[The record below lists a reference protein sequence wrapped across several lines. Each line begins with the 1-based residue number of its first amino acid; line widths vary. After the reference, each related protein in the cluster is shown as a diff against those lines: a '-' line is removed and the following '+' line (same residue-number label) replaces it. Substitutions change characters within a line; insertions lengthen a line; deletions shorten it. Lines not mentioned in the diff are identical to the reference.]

1 MVDIPRVRL
10 SARRTPSERRRRRL
24 ERELQALRIMSQ
36 RLWLI
41 EFGWAIVTIPFLA
54 VLCVMILAA
63 QGWPARSLL
72 PLIAVML
79 AICALVW
86 WIGRRWWLPAQVFIW
101 VAWLS
106 IMILAETVSEPPL
119 GLSDKKEARRAKLER
134 AIAKREAMLRALQD
148 GKSTS

>member
-1 MVDIPRVRL
+1 MVDIARVRL
-10 SARRTPSERRRRRL
+10 SRRAASPERRRRRL
-24 ERELQALRIMSQ
+24 ERELQALGLMSQ

-41 EFGWAIVTIPFLA
+41 ELGWAIVIVPFLA

-72 PLIAVML
+72 PLITVML

-86 WIGRRWWLPAQVFIW
+86 WIGSRWWLPVQVFIW

-106 IMILAETVSEPPL
+106 IMILAETLTEPPL
-119 GLSDKKEARRAKLER
+119 GLSDKKEARRAKVDR
-134 AIAKREAMLRALQD
+134 AIAKREAMLRALQE
-148 GKSTS
+148 GRSTS

>member
-1 MVDIPRVRL
+1 MVDIPRMRL
-10 SARRTPSERRRRRL
+10 SRRTPSERRRRRL
-24 ERELQALRIMSQ
+24 ERELQALRLMSQ

-41 EFGWAIVTIPFLA
+41 ELGWAIVTIPFLA

-86 WIGRRWWLPAQVFIW
+86 WIGRRWWVPVQVFIW

-106 IMILAETVSEPPL
+106 IMILAETVSDPPI
-119 GLSDKKEARRAKLER
+119 GLSDRKEARRAKLDR